1 MQCHAIPCK
10 TMQYHTILWNT
21 KQYHAIPCIINNC
34 WRSVPLPC
42 GQYNGH
48 FLLSLNCGDRGAL
61 VGDFSP
67 SSLYYWWWLYD
78 RKGVLFVFVYL
89 YSEATVLVRVQIV
102 AKQVSLENSFPR
114 SLSEVEGRGWWDGY
128 LHNLPLSVSIVA
140 ALCKSS
146 LNEDIVVVH
155 IIIVNVSWQQ
165 HIIKSK
171 LQPTSNKI
179 VTMCIDHKKPRTKNE
194 GPLFQKISLCFIG
207 EVYFSGHLQ
216 VWSLKKGPPK
226 RMDCVKWGD

>member
-1 MQCHAIPCK
+1 MKLKRLRDERIHILYVYVLGIHIFCVLAFTFFVTLPIESLF
-10 TMQYHTILWNT
+10 TISEL
-21 KQYHAIPCIINNC
+21 
-34 WRSVPLPC
+34 WRSRRSCKRL
-42 GQYNGH
+42 
-48 FLLSLNCGDRGAL
+48 FSFFTLLLMMTLWQKGCVICLRLL
-61 VGDFSP
+61 VKLS
-67 SSLYYWWWLYD
+67 
-78 RKGVLFVFVYL
+78 
-89 YSEATVLVRVQIV
+89 SEATVLEGVQIV

-155 IIIVNVSWQQ
+155 IIIVIVSWQQ
-165 HIIKSK
+165 YIMKSK

-179 VTMCIDHKKPRTKNE
+179 DTCIDHKRPRTKNE
-194 GPLFQKISLCFIG
+194 GPLFHKISLRFIG

-216 VWSLKKGPPK
+216 VWSLKKGPAK
-226 RMDCVKWGD
+226 RMDGVKRGD

>member
-1 MQCHAIPCK
+1 MTERVCYLSSS
-10 TMQYHTILWNT
+10 T
-21 KQYHAIPCIINNC
+21 CIQK
-34 WRSVPLPC
+34 PLFW
-42 GQYNGH
+42 YV
-48 FLLSLNCGDRGAL
+48 FKLLLS
-61 VGDFSP
+61 
-67 SSLYYWWWLYD
+67 
-78 RKGVLFVFVYL
+78 K
-89 YSEATVLVRVQIV
+89 EAWKI
-102 AKQVSLENSFPR
+102 VSLEVWVR
-114 SLSEVEGRGWWDGY
+114 WRGWWDGY

-194 GPLFQKISLCFIG
+194 GPLFQKISLRFIG

-216 VWSLKKGPPK
+216 VWSLKKGLPK